1 MLSKHLCRANFVNDF
16 FKFGAL
22 SSSSWRGSV
31 NWQMELC
38 RSLITSWSEPPS
50 HNLQFDMQLALGG
63 VSTKLEPNMSKLHTR
78 TNIISKTLLKA
89 QRTRGLSSCHKFHTN
104 LDQTPILDSQLSI
117 NFKISAKH
125 QQSAS
130 RLNLNLA
137 SWSWPRFNFVSN
149 LNQTS
154 AAKYWPNFS
163 FKISPEL

>member
-89 QRTRGLSSCHKFHTN
+89 QRTRGLSSYHKFHTN
-104 LDQTPILDSQLSI
+104 LDETSILESQLSI
-117 NFKISAKH
+117 
-125 QQSAS
+125 Q
-130 RLNLNLA
+130 
-137 SWSWPRFNFVSN
+137 PRFRILTKIQLCN

-154 AAKYWPNFS
+154 AAKYWPNLS
-163 FKISPEL
+163 FKILPEFQLQTP